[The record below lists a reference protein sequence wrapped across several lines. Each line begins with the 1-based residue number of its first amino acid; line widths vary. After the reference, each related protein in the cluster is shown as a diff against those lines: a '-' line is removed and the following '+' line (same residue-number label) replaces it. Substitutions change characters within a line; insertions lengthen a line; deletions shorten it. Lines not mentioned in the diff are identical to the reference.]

1 MAILLIILVIWN
13 IILMADIRK
22 LEKYINNVVR
32 AADEMFEEK
41 QRQIDYLREEIK
53 KDTYFDDEPPL

>member
-53 KDTYFDDEPPL
+53 KDTYFNDEPPL